1 MIINFK
7 LFIYNHFVIWG
18 GFSVNNATLNRFF
31 ALHFVLPFVLAAL
44 ALMHLIALH
53 DSAGS
58 GNPLGVS
65 GNYDRLPFAPYFIF
79 KDLITIFIFIL
90 ILSMF
95 VFFMPNLLG
104 DSENYVMANP
114 MQTPPA
120 MKTNILCCLLTYDIW
135 YGRANIWKAYVYPAI
150 KSYTVKL
157 MMEDKFNLAKYNN
170 ENNLSDDKEK
180 INISEKG
187 FITINNQKQ
196 EITKLEL
203 LNLIESIKKTIINNK
218 GLKDAKFFKDFRQ
231 LVNGVFQAEGH
242 VGGYFP
248 NVNTTTFRPT
258 VYISQNAS
266 DSSLEFFIFLWL
278 TLDKSLKFAISVNE
292 SSKFFH
298 IRLLSRDWDFII
310 NKLTPYLH
318 LVYGDKYKGLIKLNE
333 IYHLNKKP
341 NISKVI
347 QVKIIN
353 LAYSLVNLPA
363 KKINLK
369 DKICAV
375 IGDTDTHTDTHTDI
389 DTDLNQIKAY
399 RNNKPLGILFILG
412 FLLGDGNFTIK
423 IRDTKKGI
431 WFIPII
437 RLEQK
442 DTLDNSSL
450 FKDIV
455 GYLNKLDVKV
465 EISQYNKSNDSNHIV
480 LTIEDKVKIRK
491 FINIIKQHRD
501 FFFWKK
507 EQINLIINSLV
518 IVSIAARHWKQSQI
532 ALLHL
537 LYNKPHN
544 NFKHSFDYWAKRLD
558 EIYNERK
565 KPINDFYIC
574 ISKNRAWAVNLPLA
588 LNIKPKTKYFFF
600 KTYNDSK
607 KEALKAAIFYRDD
620 QLKKWLA
627 HKGF

>member
-1 MIINFK
+1 M
-7 LFIYNHFVIWG
+7 
-18 GFSVNNATLNRFF
+18 
-31 ALHFVLPFVLAAL
+31 
-44 ALMHLIALH
+44 
-53 DSAGS
+53 
-58 GNPLGVS
+58 
-65 GNYDRLPFAPYFIF
+65 
-79 KDLITIFIFIL
+79 
-90 ILSMF
+90 
-95 VFFMPNLLG
+95 
-104 DSENYVMANP
+104 
-114 MQTPPA
+114 
-120 MKTNILCCLLTYDIW
+120 
-135 YGRANIWKAYVYPAI
+135 
-150 KSYTVKL
+150 
-157 MMEDKFNLAKYNN
+157 AKYNN
-170 ENNLSDDKEK
+170 ENNLSDHKEK
-180 INISEKG
+180 INISEKEKG
-187 FITINNQKQ
+187 FITINNQKK

-218 GLKDAKFFKDFRQ
+218 GLKDAKFFKDFKE

-310 NKLTPYLH
+310 NKLIPYLH
-318 LVYGDKYKGLIKLNE
+318 LVYGDKYRGLIRLNE

-341 NISKVI
+341 NMSKVI

-353 LAYSLVNLPA
+353 LAYSLVNLPV

-375 IGDTDTHTDTHTDI
+375 IGDTDTHI

-399 RNNKPLGILFILG
+399 GNDKPLGILFILG

-423 IRDTKKGI
+423 IRDNQKGI
-431 WFIPII
+431 WFIPVI

-465 EISQYNKSNDSNHIV
+465 ETSQYNKSNDSNHIV
-480 LTIEDKVKIRK
+480 LTIENIVNIRK

-501 FFFWKK
+501 LFFWKK

-537 LYNKPHN
+537 LYNKPDN
-544 NFKHSFDYWAKRLD
+544 NLKHSFDYWAKRLD

-574 ISKNRAWAVNLPLA
+574 ISKNRAWAVNLPVA

-607 KEALKAAIFYRDD
+607 KEAFKAAIFYRDD